1 MKKFIAIALLLLMVI
16 GLATGC
22 SSGQATSPQTAPPA
36 DSSAPKDTDPPAQS
50 SQPAVSDND
59 PVPLVEG
66 FPQETPLPDGVIW
79 GCEKLDIRDKDRN
92 PTGMYMY
99 RVNIDTT
106 LGSVTEAYEFYEAKF
121 TEVTRKG
128 HIDTQSSTHM
138 AEIEGYAGDLHIS
151 LIAIQTRPEKP
162 VEVTVMVRHKDTMK
176 K

>member
-1 MKKFIAIALLLLMVI
+1 MKKFITIALIFLMVI
-16 GLATGC
+16 VLATGC
-22 SSGQATSPQTAPPA
+22 SSGKTTSPQTAPPA
-36 DSSAPKDTDPPAQS
+36 DSSAGNQPAQS

-162 VEVTVMVRHKDTMK
+162 VEVTVMVRHKDTMDK
-176 K
+176 